1 MERPATC
8 AYSAIREMET
18 TVSVSIATT
27 RSITVRPRTRR
38 STLNATPRKIRI
50 AAIMR
55 ISSAKG
61 LLQMFLKCAGDSA
74 GCFVRIRCFDV
85 EPVNKETVTLDVDHE
100 RSGRQ
105 CDGVSKRQST
115 HRSREFGLDPD
126 DAGFDVDARRKDV
139 AHHNDIRTDKLDEE
153 NACVENEMICAFRSD
168 ADIAP
173 GAGPACEHVGQY
185 RRYQCASYKC
195 FNCER

>member
-1 MERPATC
+1 
-8 AYSAIREMET
+8 MET
-18 TVSVSIATT
+18 TVSVSTAAT
-27 RSITVRPRTRR
+27 RSITVRPIIRR
-38 STLNATPRKIRI
+38 SSLNATPRKIRI
-50 AAIMR
+50 AATMR

-61 LLQMFLKCAGDSA
+61 FLQMLLEGADDSA
-74 GCFVRIRCFDV
+74 GCFVRICCFDV
-85 EPVNKETVTLDVDHE
+85 EPVNKETVALDVDHK
-100 RSGRQ
+100 RSRRQ
-105 CDGVSKRQST
+105 CDGVRKRQST
-115 HRSREFGLDPD
+115 HRSREFGLDPN

-139 AHHNDIRTDKLDEE
+139 AHHIDIRTDKFDEE
-153 NACVENEMICAFRSD
+153 NTCVENEMICAFRSD

>member
-18 TVSVSIATT
+18 TVSVSTATT

-50 AAIMR
+50 AATMR

-61 LLQMFLKCAGDSA
+61 LLQMFLECAGDSA
-74 GCFVRIRCFDV
+74 GCFVRIRCFYV
-85 EPVNKETVTLDVDHE
+85 EPVNEETVAFDIDDE

-105 CDGVSKRQST
+105 RNGVCKRQST
-115 HRSREFGLDPD
+115 HR
-126 DAGFDVDARRKDV
+126 
-139 AHHNDIRTDKLDEE
+139 T
-153 NACVENEMICAFRSD
+153 
-168 ADIAP
+168 
-173 GAGPACEHVGQY
+173 
-185 RRYQCASYKC
+185 
-195 FNCER
+195 